1 MFTHRVLAAAFLAA
15 VVSPVFADPV
25 AFGGVT
31 LFEIKAGAAGKTPA
45 QRVAEVEVRLVDIL
59 GETKISDK
67 DVVVKAD
74 KSERKILVKN
84 RLLVTVTKEDAAFH
98 KTTIDKV
105 AKNWRDQIA
114 KKIVNMHLLPE
125 QVGPTAPPAKKR

>member
-1 MFTHRVLAAAFLAA
+1 MFIRRLLAAAVFA
-15 VVSPVFADPV
+15 VAVAPVFADPV

-31 LFEIKAGAAGKTPA
+31 LFEIKATAGGKTPA

-59 GETKISDK
+59 SETKILNT

-98 KTTIDKV
+98 KTTIDKL

-125 QVGPTAPPAKKR
+125 QVGPTKPPASKR